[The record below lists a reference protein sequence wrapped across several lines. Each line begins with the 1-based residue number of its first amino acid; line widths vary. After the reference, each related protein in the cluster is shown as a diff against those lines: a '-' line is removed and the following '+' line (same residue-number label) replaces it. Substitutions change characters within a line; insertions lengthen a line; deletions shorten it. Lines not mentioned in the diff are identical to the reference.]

1 MAGVEREIHLS
12 SSSSVGTIT
21 KEKVLSILK
30 DSGVTDKDIISDV
43 IVTDDGTFI
52 IKVSQ
57 TVASMIIRNKDKY
70 PSTWVL
76 AVPSPVV
83 SVTISYGEKIFPV
96 KSGSANAKSAV
107 INDSTIATFLDELKA
122 STKVRQYRA

>member
-12 SSSSVGTIT
+12 SSSSVATIT

-30 DSGVTDKDIISDV
+30 DSGVTDKDII
-43 IVTDDGTFI
+43 VTDDGTTYI

-57 TVASMIIRNKDKY
+57 TVASMIIRNRDKY

-83 SVTISYGEKIFPV
+83 SVTISYCENIFN
-96 KSGSANAKSAV
+96 SGSANAKSAV
-107 INDSTIATFLDELKA
+107 IDDSTIVAFLDELKA
-122 STKVRQYRA
+122 SAKVRQYRA

>member
-1 MAGVEREIHLS
+1 MAGVQREIHLS
-12 SSSSVGTIT
+12 SSSSVATIT

-30 DSGVTDKDIISDV
+30 DSGVTDKDII
-43 IVTDDGTFI
+43 VTDDGTYI

-57 TVASMIIRNKDKY
+57 TVASMIIRNRDKY

-83 SVTISYGEKIFPV
+83 SVTISYCENIFPV

-107 INDSTIATFLDELKA
+107 IDDSTIVAFLDELKA